1 MQIVAVIDASPAET
15 AGLRP
20 GDVLVELDGEP
31 IGDAG
36 ALARLMVGE
45 RIGRPVVARI
55 VRDGRERLRT
65 VVLDELPD

>member
-1 MQIVAVIDASPAET
+1 MQIATVIEGSPAQA

-36 ALARLMVGE
+36 ALQRLMVGE
-45 RIGRPVVARI
+45 RIGRSVVARI
-55 VRDGRERLRT
+55 IRDGRERLRT
-65 VVLDELPD
+65 VVLDELPA